1 MDNRYKEV
9 LMTYLRRAVAS
20 IGVLFWIG
28 LTAWAFVT
36 GDLGDS
42 RQYGFFSQF
51 IGTLLAA
58 GLLWTHFS
66 QQMIEPQK
74 KLAPDFFRWH
84 VRAFLTLAGVVVI
97 GLPAIAIYRHGGGH
111 IGVYTIT
118 IFLFGAVG
126 LVSAMNYLSAI
137 ILPIA
142 CLPLVGAVFWQRV
155 GNPSSPKGW
164 LYTLLLL
171 GIGVAEIAI
180 AIRLLARKSATPR
193 PRLME
198 MPAGD
203 ALDAAAELLRI
214 TEKNRHT
221 SIKYARRD
229 HLARGSK
236 IGLLKLFS
244 TFVRHWRYARPRW
257 LEIGFTAVVY
267 LSAVI
272 FFLSLRDGPTGQIA
286 LGAAAISV
294 ALIVFPGLVATG
306 EWNQIL
312 PCLAGELLKPAGRRR
327 FVFSIAVAMLVQI
340 ITLWTIAAGMFALAM
355 LCAGGGF
362 AALRLAAPYALA
374 SLLFQFVIFVASWW
388 SLPNCGI
395 IWAVLLPA
403 IFWRLPPMLD
413 PRTGYKDLLATAAGS
428 MLLGLILIPFVYR
441 RWMNLEMGCRKLS
454 PGARKMG
461 KVSNG

>member
-20 IGVLFWIG
+20 IGVPFWIG

-74 KLAPDFFRWH
+74 KLTPDFFRWH

-198 MPAGD
+198 MPAED

-244 TFVRHWRYARPRW
+244 AFVRHWRYAQSRW
-257 LEIGFTAVVY
+257 LEIVFNAVVF
-267 LSAVI
+267 LFAVI
-272 FFLSLRDGPTGQIA
+272 FFLSLRHTSPRQIM
-286 LGAAAISV
+286 LGAVAISV
-294 ALIVFPGLVATG
+294 ALIVFPGLVATS
-306 EWNQIL
+306 EWLQIL
-312 PCLAGELLKPAGRRR
+312 PCLAGELLKPADRRR
-327 FVFSIAVAMLVQI
+327 FVLSIAVAMLVQI
-340 ITLWTIAAGMFALAM
+340 ITLWMIAAAMFILAM
-355 LCAGGGF
+355 LCAGGGQ
-362 AALRLAAPYALA
+362 AALRLAAPYGLA
-374 SLLFQFVIFVASWW
+374 SLLFQFIIFVASWW
-388 SLPNCGI
+388 SLPNRGI
-395 IWAVLLPA
+395 IWAALLPA
-403 IFWRLPPMLD
+403 IFYGVPSLLD
-413 PRTGYKDLLATAAGS
+413 RRSGYEDLLATAAGS
-428 MLLGLILIPFVYR
+428 MLLGLILVPFVYR
-441 RWMNLEMGCRKLS
+441 RWMNLEMG
-454 PGARKMG
+454 
-461 KVSNG
+461 